1 VRVTA
6 VIPLKQASQCKQ
18 RLAGVLDAARR
29 RRLVEAML
37 ERVLDAVGSAEG
49 LAGLGVLTSD
59 ASLVPAGIE
68 RLPDPGSGL
77 NAALAATAAV
87 LTARGAEAMLVLPGD
102 LPFITAGDVEALL
115 ALARPRRVIV
125 VPDARGSGT
134 NALLLAPP
142 RALVPQFGP
151 GSLSA
156 HLTSADAAGAECQV
170 CVSARIGRDID
181 EPADL
186 SPLLADARFDFLR
199 VSAEARCG

>member
-1 VRVTA
+1 VRVIA
-6 VIPLKQASQCKQ
+6 VIPLKPASQCKQ

-37 ERVLDAVGSAEG
+37 ERVLDAAGSAQG
-49 LAGLGVLTSD
+49 LAGLGVLTCD

-68 RLPDPGSGL
+68 QLPDPGNGL
-77 NAALAATAAV
+77 NAALAATARL
-87 LTARGAEAMLVLPGD
+87 LTARGADAMLVLPGD
-102 LPFITAGDVEALL
+102 LPFIKAGDVEALL
-115 ALARPRRVIV
+115 ALARPFRVVV

-156 HLTSADAAGAECQV
+156 HLASAAAAGADCQV
-170 CVSARIGRDID
+170 CMNAHIGRDID
-181 EPADL
+181 ESADL
-186 SPLLADARFDFLR
+186 GPLLDDARFDFLR
-199 VSAEARCG
+199 WPAEARCG